1 MGDVVSLGCITTL
14 DIPPERILN
23 AAIEHDLETVLII
36 GRTKDGELYFAG
48 SSADGGD
55 ALWLMAL
62 AKKALME

>member
-1 MGDVVSLGCITTL
+1 MGNVVTLGCITTL

-23 AAIEHDLETVLII
+23 AAIGCDLETVLVI

-55 ALWLMAL
+55 ALWLMEL
-62 AKKALME
+62 AKKALIE

>member
-1 MGDVVSLGCITTL
+1 MGDVVPLGCITSL
-14 DIPPERILN
+14 DIPPEKILN
-23 AAIEHDLETVLII
+23 AAIQHDLETVLVI
-36 GRTKDGELYFAG
+36 GRTKEGELYFAG